1 MISLETFILIFNV
14 FAKVQI
20 YNETNRTEKEDDT
33 DMSVFLVVK

>member
-1 MISLETFILIFNV
+1 MVIHDRMCVNV

-20 YNETNRTEKEDDT
+20 YNETIRTEKEYET